1 MNSEIVTLKDGKPV
15 TTSLII
21 AEVFEKRHAHVLRD
35 IDNIIASKPYQ
46 DRIASMTKPNFGFCY
61 QNNEL
66 ANNKPIRYCEMD
78 RQGFE
83 ILAMGFTGEKA
94 LEWKLKYSDAFAMME
109 AELRRQ
115 SATALPN
122 FDDPIVAAEA
132 WIAERKLKLLAERE
146 REEARHELEA
156 SRPKVA
162 FHDQVVIGEEVMDF
176 AQMFSLLQRKTGQR
190 FTRATF
196 LSFARRHAIA
206 CQPNPYNGVS
216 QNRFVPRK
224 DYVGPW
230 FVSEL
235 HNNGVTEWMVRPIAI
250 AGIVALIEY
259 DRNQSPFQGND
270 GQEAA

>member
-1 MNSEIVTLKDGKPV
+1 MGKELAMVERNTKGKQARQYFIECERRLLESKPV
-15 TTSLII
+15 
-21 AEVFEKRHAHVLRD
+21 
-35 IDNIIASKPYQ
+35 
-46 DRIASMTKPNFGFCY
+46 
-61 QNNEL
+61 
-66 ANNKPIRYCEMD
+66 
-78 RQGFE
+78 
-83 ILAMGFTGEKA
+83 
-94 LEWKLKYSDAFAMME
+94 
-109 AELRRQ
+109 
-115 SATALPN
+115 LPN

-156 SRPKVA
+156 SRPKIA

-196 LSFARRHAIA
+196 LHFARRHAIA

-224 DYVGPW
+224 DYIGPW

-259 DRNQSPFQGND
+259 DRNQSPLQNND
-270 GQEAA
+270 GQEVA

>member
-1 MNSEIVTLKDGKPV
+1 MSTELIPVFTATIGDSPVNAIDARKLHEFLEVRSEFRNWIKNRITDYGFVQ
-15 TTSLII
+15 
-21 AEVFEKRHAHVLRD
+21 D
-35 IDNIIASKPYQ
+35 IDFIAGNFLPGSDRMDYHCSISMGKELAMVERNAKGKQARQYFIECERRLLESKPTLPRSYADALRLYADQ
-46 DRIASMTKPNFGFCY
+46 VER
-61 QNNEL
+61 NEQQQ
-66 ANNKPIRYCEMD
+66 R
-78 RQGFE
+78 
-83 ILAMGFTGEKA
+83 
-94 LEWKLKYSDAFAMME
+94 
-109 AELRRQ
+109 
-115 SATALPN
+115 
-122 FDDPIVAAEA
+122 
-132 WIAERKLKLLAERE
+132 
-146 REEARHELEA
+146 ELEA

-162 FHDQVVIGEEVMDF
+162 FHDQVVLGEEVMDF

-224 DYVGPW
+224 DYIGPW

-259 DRNQSPFQGND
+259 DRNQSPIQTKND
-270 GQEAA
+270 QEAA